1 MTCFN
6 ITGYSLIFH
15 SYQRRDS
22 LISMSLSD
30 KHILVIAGPSAC
42 GKSTLIEEMLN
53 DRHVANKILSNLD
66 LDCSLSLGKLNLQRL
81 VDSKKLSKR
90 SRKNQAEIALVQ
102 FDILSQHRKA
112 RALEFEEVVRSAK
125 SVRLLILYTPF
136 QEWLKRMNRRSNYI
150 SGARLSPLSACKG
163 FLGTGSKGFRPSY
176 KAWSI
181 VMASRFSKELG
192 KKMYKDEYFR
202 WDNYWIQCSDVSRFY
217 FDSYLWDFFATL
229 PCLDQ

>member
-1 MTCFN
+1 
-6 ITGYSLIFH
+6 
-15 SYQRRDS
+15 
-22 LISMSLSD
+22 MSLSD

-42 GKSTLIEEMLN
+42 GKSTLIREILE
-53 DRHVANKILSNLD
+53 DRHMANKILSNLD
-66 LDCSLSLGKLNLQRL
+66 LDCSLSLGKLTLQRL
-81 VDSKKLSKR
+81 VDSKKLSKK
-90 SRKNQAEIALVQ
+90 SRKNNVEIALIQ
-102 FDILSQHRKA
+102 FDILSRYRKA

-163 FLGTGSKGFRPSY
+163 FLSAGSKGFRPSY

-192 KKMYKDEYFR
+192 EKMYKDEYIR
-202 WDNYWIQCSDVSRFY
+202 WDDYWIQHSAVSRFY
-217 FDSYLWDFFATL
+217 FDSCLGDFFATL
-229 PCLDQ
+229 PYFDK